1 MKIITPSDFFQ
12 IFKNKHILLDTSA
25 FIDAFL
31 NPVRFG
37 EFFNNL
43 RTQETTLVS
52 LDVVKTEFL
61 KGAPTVEKYNQK
73 KEFFDQIIEACLP
86 TTNETFVNLYKLIQM
101 YKENGKSLS
110 VTDLFLGATLMQY
123 KRNLFLLTKNTTD
136 FPTNIFTLESYINI
150 SYTKGLHTYGVYS
163 FT

>member
-1 MKIITPSDFFQ
+1 MKIIIPPDFFQ
-12 IFKNKHILLDTSA
+12 TFKDKHILLDTSV

-31 NPVRFG
+31 NPVQFG

-43 RTQETTLVS
+43 RTQRTTLIS

-73 KEFFDQIIEACLP
+73 EEFFDQIIEACLP
-86 TTNETFVNLYKLIQM
+86 TTNETFINLYKLVQM
-101 YKENGKSLS
+101 YKEDGKNAS

-123 KRNLFLLTKNTTD
+123 KRSLFLLTKNTTD
-136 FPTNIFTLESYINI
+136 FPTNIFNLESHINI
-150 SYTKGLHTYGVYS
+150 SYTKGLHAYGVYNIV
-163 FT
+163 

>member
-1 MKIITPSDFFQ
+1 MKIITPPDFFQ
-12 IFKNKHILLDTSA
+12 IFKDTHILLDTSV

-31 NPVRFG
+31 NPVQFG

-43 RTQETTLVS
+43 KTQGSTLVS

-73 KEFFDQIIEACLP
+73 EDFFDQIIETCLP
-86 TTNETFVNLYKLIQM
+86 TINEMFINLYKLIQM
-101 YKENGKSLS
+101 YKEDGKSLS

-123 KRNLFLLTKNTTD
+123 KGSLFLLTKNTTD
-136 FPTNIFTLESYINI
+136 FPTNIFNLESYINI
-150 SYTKGLHTYGVYS
+150 SYTRGLHTYGVYNII
-163 FT
+163 

>member
-12 IFKNKHILLDTSA
+12 IFKNKHILLDTSV

-43 RTQETTLVS
+43 RAQETTLVS

-73 KEFFDQIIEACLP
+73 KEFFDQIADACLP
-86 TTNETFVNLYKLIQM
+86 ITNETFINLYKLVQM
-101 YKENGKSLS
+101 YKEDGKSLS

-123 KRNLFLLTKNTTD
+123 KGSLFLLTKNTTD
-136 FPTNIFTLESYINI
+136 FPTNIFNLESYINI
-150 SYTKGLHTYGVYS
+150 SYTKGLHTYGVYN
-163 FT
+163 FA